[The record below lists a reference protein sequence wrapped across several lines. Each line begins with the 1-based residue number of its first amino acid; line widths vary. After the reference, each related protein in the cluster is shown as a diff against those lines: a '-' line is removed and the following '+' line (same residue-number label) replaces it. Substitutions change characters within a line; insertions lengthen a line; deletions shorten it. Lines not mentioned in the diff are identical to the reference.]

1 MKKPST
7 HHHFGI
13 AACSLAITA
22 SGEVQLTPAGRFV
35 GRDGRPMDAPGWFM
49 DATLAAK
56 LIAAADTRATPYVI
70 DYDHQTLLAKE
81 NGKPAPAAGFFKK
94 LEWREGVGLFAIDV
108 EWTENAKDY
117 IASGEFKF
125 ISPVIGY
132 DKATGNVIAL
142 YMAAITNN
150 PSIDGMNE
158 VLLST
163 AALHFQFTPT
173 PLTSMETVMDD
184 LLENLRWML
193 NLPVGSTADEIKA
206 QLQKLIEQIK
216 TDPVATAAASFDLAA
231 HLQAQ
236 GAQVV
241 ALNAQIAQG
250 ASAPDPAKFVAVGVM
265 QALQTQ
271 VAQLSAELTT
281 KNVNDVVV
289 AALNANKLLPSQ
301 EAWAR
306 AWGAKDLSALQ
317 SYITSAPSIAAL
329 TSMQTTTVPPGMQ
342 TTSLTENQAALC
354 AAMGVK
360 PEDFLKTLQAE
371 TQV

>member
-1 MKKPST
+1 MTKPSI

-13 AACSLAITA
+13 AACSLSITA
-22 SGEVQLTPAGRFV
+22 SGEVQLTLAGRFV

-49 DATLAAK
+49 DAALAAK
-56 LIAAADTRATPYVI
+56 LIAAADARTTPYVI

-132 DKATGNVIAL
+132 DKATGNVVAL

-163 AALHFQFTPT
+163 AALHFDLSQTS
-173 PLTSMETVMDD
+173 LTTETVMEQ
-184 LLENLRWML
+184 LLIDLRWML
-193 NLPVGSTADEIKA
+193 NLPVGATADEIKVH
-206 QLQKLIEQIK
+206 LQKLIDQIK
-216 TDPVATAAASFDLAA
+216 TDPAATAAASFDLAA

-236 GAQVV
+236 GAQVA

-250 ASAPDPAKFVAVGVM
+250 ANTPDPAKFVAVGVM

-271 VAQLSAELTT
+271 VAQLSTELTT
-281 KNVNDVVV
+281 KNVNEVVV

-306 AWGAKDLSALQ
+306 AWGAKDLTALQ
-317 SYITSAPSIAAL
+317 SYIASAPSIAAL
-329 TSMQTTTVPPGMQ
+329 SSMQTTTAPPGKPS
-342 TTSLTENQAALC
+342 TSLTENQAALC
-354 AAMGVK
+354 AVMGVK
-360 PEDFLKTLQAE
+360 HEDFLKTLQAE
-371 TQV
+371 TQA

>member
-1 MKKPST
+1 MTKPST

-13 AACSLAITA
+13 AACSLSITA

-35 GRDGRPMDAPGWFM
+35 GRDGRPMDAPGWFI
-49 DATLAAK
+49 DATIAAK
-56 LIAAADTRATPYVI
+56 LIAAANERATPYVI

-81 NGKPAPAAGFFKK
+81 NGKPAPAAGFFKT

-173 PLTSMETVMDD
+173 SLTTETVMDE
-184 LLENLRWML
+184 LLEQLRWML
-193 NLPVGSTADEIKA
+193 NLPVGSTADEVKA
-206 QLQKLIEQIK
+206 QLQKLIDQIK
-216 TDPVATAAASFDLAA
+216 TEPNATAAASFDLIGHIAA
-231 HLQAQ
+231 QRAS
-236 GAQVV
+236 
-241 ALNAQIAQG
+241 IASL
-250 ASAPDPAKFVAVGVM
+250 SAVTPDPAKFVAVEVM
-265 QALQTQ
+265 QSLQTQ
-271 VAQLSAELTT
+271 VAQLSADLTT
-281 KNVNDVVV
+281 KNVNEVVV

-301 EAWAR
+301 ETWAR
-306 AWGAKDLSALQ
+306 AWGAKDLPALQ
-317 SYITSAPSIAAL
+317 SYIASAPAIAAL
-329 TSMQTTTVPPGMQ
+329 SGMQ
-342 TTSLTENQAALC
+342 TTNVPPSMQTASLTENQAALC
-354 AAMGVK
+354 AVMGVK

-371 TQV
+371 AQA

>member
-1 MKKPST
+1 M
-7 HHHFGI
+7 
-13 AACSLAITA
+13 
-22 SGEVQLTPAGRFV
+22 QLTPAGRFV
-35 GRDGRPMDAPGWFM
+35 GRDGRPMDAPGWFI
-49 DATLAAK
+49 DAALAAT
-56 LIAAADTRATPYVI
+56 LIAAADARTTPYVI
-70 DYDHQTLLAKE
+70 DYDHQTLAAKE

-108 EWTENAKDY
+108 EWTDNAQDY

-132 DKATGNVIAL
+132 DKPTGNVVAL

-163 AALHFQFTPT
+163 AALHFEIS
-173 PLTSMETVMDD
+173 PLTSTETHMDE
-184 LLENLRWML
+184 LLEQLRWML
-193 NLPVGSTADEIKA
+193 NLPLAATADEIKA
-206 QLQKLIEQIK
+206 NLQKLIDQIK
-216 TDPVATAAASFDLAA
+216 TDPAATAAASFDLVA
-231 HLQAQ
+231 HLAAQ
-236 GAQVV
+236 GAQVA
-241 ALNAQIAQG
+241 ALNAQVSTQISAQTN
-250 ASAPDPAKFVAVGVM
+250 AVPDPAKYVAVSVM
-265 QALQTQ
+265 QALQTH

-306 AWGAKDLSALQ
+306 DWGAKDLPALQ
-317 SYITSAPSIAAL
+317 SYIACAPAIAAL
-329 TSMQTTTVPPGMQ
+329 HGMQ
-342 TTSLTENQAALC
+342 TTSVPSAVQAASLTENQAALC
-354 AAMGVK
+354 AALGVK
-360 PEDFLKTLQAE
+360 PEDFIKTLQAE

>member
-1 MKKPST
+1 
-7 HHHFGI
+7 
-13 AACSLAITA
+13 
-22 SGEVQLTPAGRFV
+22 
-35 GRDGRPMDAPGWFM
+35 M
-49 DATLAAK
+49 DATLAAT
-56 LIAAADTRATPYVI
+56 LIAAADARATPYVI
-70 DYDHQTLLAKE
+70 DYDHQTLLTKE

-132 DKATGNVIAL
+132 NKGTGNVTAL

-163 AALHFQFTPT
+163 AALHFQFTP
-173 PLTSMETVMDD
+173 LTSMEPIMDE

-206 QLQKLIEQIK
+206 QLQKLIDQIK
-216 TDPVATAAASFDLAA
+216 TDPTVTAAASFDLAA

-241 ALNAQIAQG
+241 ALNAQVAQG
-250 ASAPDPAKFVAVGVM
+250 ANTPDPAKFVAVGVM
-265 QALQTQ
+265 QALQSQ
-271 VAQLSAELTT
+271 VAQLSADLTA

-306 AWGAKDLSALQ
+306 AWGAKDLTGLQ
-317 SYITSAPSIAAL
+317 SYIANTPSIVAL
-329 TSMQTTTVPPGMQ
+329 NSMQTTIVPPGAQ
-342 TTSLTENQAALC
+342 ATSLTENQAALC
-354 AAMGVK
+354 AALGVK

-371 TQV
+371 TQA